1 MTEQLH
7 ISNPDSSEL
16 TPTTGEHDDDQPDYS
31 PEEMAQLN
39 AATTGVID
47 ILNGAPKSNNSTV
60 ETNEGIKSLVEGT
73 VPGGNVIGLFGENDG
88 HENVLQSVILHLEPG
103 QDGMPHAIS
112 VQGIDTSRPEILV
125 DGKPVP
131 PELIPGV
138 ADVIAQIQQEQ
149 ADQEN
154 EAPITDTADRD
165 NMTLAA

>member
-47 ILNGAPKSNNSTV
+47 ILNRA
-60 ETNEGIKSLVEGT
+60 
-73 VPGGNVIGLFGENDG
+73 
-88 HENVLQSVILHLEPG
+88 
-103 QDGMPHAIS
+103 
-112 VQGIDTSRPEILV
+112 
-125 DGKPVP
+125 
-131 PELIPGV
+131 PELVPGV
-138 ADVIAQIQQEQ
+138 ADVITQIQQEQ
-149 ADQEN
+149 ADQKGETSS
-154 EAPITDTADRD
+154 TDTADRD